1 MMHATQAT
9 KTQRI
14 ITMRNPVKMAVLVIA
29 ILCSLSLLPLSAC
42 SDRDNLDTQNKS
54 FIWKI
59 SSEVNSIYLL
69 GSIHVANPEIYPLDS
84 SIEDAFELADNLVVE
99 VDITQIDEMQT
110 LQLIMDY
117 GTYPPSDGLRNHISD
132 DLYAQL
138 VEQLGFYTLLSN
150 FDIYRPWVVVLMQEQ
165 LQLQELGYNAEY
177 GIDLYFINK
186 AVESGKDIIELET
199 ADFQFELLGSLP
211 DELMILVLEENIENP
226 LTPEDAALLF
236 EAWEDG
242 DAVEMESLLFEAL
255 NEEPA
260 LAPYY
265 DKMVYERNINMAE
278 TIEGFLTDD
287 ESYFLVVG
295 AGHLVGDNGLI
306 AILDE
311 RGYVT
316 EQLYDHD

>member
-1 MMHATQAT
+1 
-9 KTQRI
+9 
-14 ITMRNPVKMAVLVIA
+14 MRNLGKMAVLVIV

-42 SDRDNLDTQNKS
+42 NNKENLDSQKS

-84 SIEDAFELADNLVVE
+84 SIEDAFELADNLAVE
-99 VDITQIDEMQT
+99 VDITQLDEMHT
-110 LQLIMDY
+110 LQLITDY
-117 GTYPPSDGLRNHISD
+117 GTYPPGEGLQDHIPD

-138 VEQLGFYTLLSN
+138 VEQFDFGFGTLN
-150 FDIYRPWVVVLMQEQ
+150 FDIYRPWVVATMQEQ

-186 AVESGKDIIELET
+186 AVETGKDIIELET
-199 ADFQFELLGSLP
+199 ADFQIELMSTLP
-211 DELMILVLEENIENP
+211 DELMILVLEANLENP
-226 LTPEDAALLF
+226 MTQEDGELLF

-242 DAVEMESLLFEAL
+242 DAAAMELLFFEAL
-255 NEEPA
+255 DEEPA

-265 DKMVYERNINMAE
+265 STLVYARNVTMAE
-278 TIEGFLTDD
+278 TIEGFLADD
-287 ESYFLVVG
+287 ESYFVVVG
-295 AGHLVGDNGLI
+295 AGHLVGENGLI
-306 AILDE
+306 DILAE

-316 EQLYDHD
+316 EQLYDLD

>member
-1 MMHATQAT
+1 
-9 KTQRI
+9 
-14 ITMRNPVKMAVLVIA
+14 MRNPVKMAVLVIA
-29 ILCSLSLLPLSAC
+29 ILSLSLLPLSAC
-42 SDRDNLDTQNKS
+42 NDIDNDTQNKS

-59 SSEVNSIYLL
+59 SSEVNSVYLL

-99 VDITQIDEMQT
+99 VDITQLDEMQT

-117 GTYPPSDGLRNHISD
+117 GTYPPGDGLRNHIPD
-132 DLYAQL
+132 ELYAQL
-138 VEQLGFYTLLSN
+138 VEQLGAVIVMLDTYK
-150 FDIYRPWVVVLMQEQ
+150 PWVVVLIQEQ
-165 LQLQELGYNAEY
+165 LQMQELGYNAQY

-186 AVESGKDIIELET
+186 AVETGKDIIELET
-199 ADFQFELLGSLP
+199 ADFQIELLSALP

-265 DKMVYERNINMAE
+265 DKIVYERNINMAE

-295 AGHLVGDNGLI
+295 AGHLVGENGLI

-316 EQLYDHD
+316 EQLYDQD